1 MRSAIIAV
9 VALLA
14 ACQSSDVSRE
24 VGARCDKSSE
34 CDDRCLSPSPSY
46 PGGFCT
52 VTCGAPDE
60 CPSDTA
66 CADRDGGVCL
76 FTCVSDASCSFL
88 GTGWRC
94 DTADLRGG
102 GTKVR
107 VCRGN

>member
-1 MRSAIIAV
+1 MRSAIIAA

-24 VGARCDKSSE
+24 VGARCDKDTE
-34 CDDRCLSPSPSY
+34 CDERCLVSSPGY

-52 VTCGAPDE
+52 IACDTRAD
-60 CPSDTA
+60 CPGGST
-66 CADRDGGVCL
+66 CADREGGVCL
-76 FTCVSDASCSFL
+76 FTCNGDRDCTFL

-94 DTADLRGG
+94 DAADLRGAG
-102 GTKVR
+102 IKVN

>member
-9 VALLA
+9 AALLA

-34 CDDRCLSPSPSY
+34 CDDRCLSPSPGY

-52 VTCGAPDE
+52 LSCTVPDD
-60 CPSDTA
+60 CPGDTA
-66 CADRDGGVCL
+66 CADREGGVCL
-76 FTCVSDASCSFL
+76 FTCSSDASCGFL

-94 DTADLRGG
+94 DTADLRGAG
-102 GTKVR
+102 IKVR